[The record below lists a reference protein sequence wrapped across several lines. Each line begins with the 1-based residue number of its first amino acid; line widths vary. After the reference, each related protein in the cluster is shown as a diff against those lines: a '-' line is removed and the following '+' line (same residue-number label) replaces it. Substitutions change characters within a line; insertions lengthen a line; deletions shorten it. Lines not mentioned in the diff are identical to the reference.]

1 MEGDARLWTRL
12 RAITGSIRWR
22 VTLAAVL
29 VVGAALVTGSVA
41 MLAFLHR
48 ESDNRIRSAARLR
61 ALEIAA
67 VFQAGETP
75 PSLAVEDEEEVL
87 IQILDQG
94 GAVVASSPNMAGR
107 PAVARVEAGETTRV
121 ATTPIE
127 DEPSIVAA
135 EAASGP
141 AGTFTVLVA
150 RNASDETT
158 GDVADLLK
166 WGVPLV
172 LLVVGAT
179 TWRAVDRALT
189 PTLDKLEAAQAR
201 QRRFVGDASHEL
213 RSPLAVVRQHAEVAL
228 AHPERTD
235 TAKLARTVLDESTRM
250 QRLVEDLLLLAR
262 ADEGSI
268 ALRRAPVDVDDVVFD
283 VAGGLRRSSAHHVD
297 TTGVSAGRVSGDE
310 GQLRRVVLN
319 LADNAARH
327 ARSQVAFSLT
337 EGTGRTRLCVDD
349 DGGGVP
355 ECERQRVFERFVRL
369 DDARTRDE
377 GGYGLGLAIVAEIV
391 AAHGGTVTVGRSP
404 LGGARFEV
412 VLPTS
417 A

>member
-1 MEGDARLWTRL
+1 MEGDAGLWKRL

-22 VTLAAVL
+22 VTVAAVA
-29 VVGAALVTGSVA
+29 VVGVALVAGSVT

-48 ESDNRIRSAARLR
+48 ESDKRIRSAARLR

-67 VFQAGETP
+67 VLHAGETP
-75 PSLAVEDEEEVL
+75 RTLAVDDEEEVL
-87 IQILDQG
+87 IQILDSS
-94 GAVVASSPNMAGR
+94 GAVVASSPNMAGH
-107 PAVARVEAGETTRV
+107 PAVAQVEAGETTRI
-121 ATTPIE
+121 ASTPIE
-127 DEPSIVAA
+127 NEPSIVVA

-150 RNASDETT
+150 RNASDEST
-158 GDVADLLK
+158 GDVADLLQ

-213 RSPLAVVRQHAEVAL
+213 RSPLAAVRQHAEVAL
-228 AHPERTD
+228 THPERTG
-235 TAKLARTVLDESTRM
+235 TGKLAQTVLDESIRM

-262 ADEGSI
+262 ADEGTI

-283 VAGGLRRSSAHHVD
+283 VAGGLRRSSAHTVD
-297 TTGVSAGRVSGDE
+297 TTGVSAGRVAGDE
-310 GQLRRVVLN
+310 SQLRRVVQN
-319 LADNAARH
+319 LADNAARY
-327 ARSQVAFSLT
+327 ARNQVAFSLT
-337 EGTGRTRLCVDD
+337 EGSGRTRLCVDD

-355 ECERQRVFERFVRL
+355 EGERQRVFERFVRL
-369 DDARTRDE
+369 DDARSRDD
-377 GGYGLGLAIVAEIV
+377 GGNGLGLAIVAEIV
-391 AAHGGTVTVGRSP
+391 AAHGGTVTVAQSP

>member
-1 MEGDARLWTRL
+1 MEGDAGLWKRL

-22 VTLAAVL
+22 VTVAAVA
-29 VVGAALVTGSVA
+29 VVGVALVAGSVA

-67 VFQAGETP
+67 VLQAGETP
-75 PSLAVEDEEEVL
+75 PTLAVEDDEEVL

-94 GAVVASSPNMAGR
+94 GAVVVSSPNMAGR
-107 PAVARVEAGETTRV
+107 PAVAQVEPGETTRI
-121 ATTPIE
+121 ASTPIE

-135 EAASGP
+135 EEAAGP

-150 RNASDETT
+150 RNAADETT

-213 RSPLAVVRQHAEVAL
+213 RSPLATVRQHAEVAL
-228 AHPERTD
+228 AHPERTG

-297 TTGVSAGRVSGDE
+297 TTGVSAGRVAGD
-310 GQLRRVVLN
+310 GSQLRRVVQN

-327 ARSQVAFSLT
+327 AHSQVAFSLT
-337 EGTGRTRLCVDD
+337 EGAGRTRLCVDD

-355 ECERQRVFERFVRL
+355 DDERQRVFERFVRL
-369 DDARTRDE
+369 DDARSRDE
-377 GGYGLGLAIVAEIV
+377 GGNGLGLAIVAEIV
-391 AAHGGTVTVGRSP
+391 AAHGGTVTVGQSP